1 MAVADDLNRLT
12 QDAVVYLTQQ
22 LTGNSLYGQEPGMLN
37 PGSKVVYRGRL
48 RQAINGNWVFNTSLG
63 TNGVSGVVLDP
74 NQGAWNTND
83 TPGGIEVTAVYGIFH
98 GGPPDPNAGGV
109 VPGLVETITL
119 SDVIPPE
126 LAEG

>member
-22 LTGNSLYGQEPGMLN
+22 LTGQSS
-37 PGSKVVYRGRL
+37 GSMVVYRGRL
-48 RQAINGNWVFNTSLG
+48 HQALTGNWVFNTSLG
-63 TNGVSGVVLDP
+63 TNGVSGIVLDP
-74 NQGAWNTND
+74 NQGAWDTND

-109 VPGLVETITL
+109 VPSLVETITL